1 MSGQFLI
8 SAIPE
13 IRLFTHSFAL
23 DTILAGLADSAFYSH
38 RFFSADHTSLAQII
52 HLFFTS
58 ASTMNVSLITGL
70 SSCLILIQ
78 PRPQFTILICAG
90 VSRITSKPY

>member
-23 DTILAGLADSAFYSH
+23 DTILAELADSALYNH
-38 RFFSADHTSLAQII
+38 RFFSAYHTP
-52 HLFFTS
+52 FFSS
-58 ASTMNVSLITGL
+58 ASTMNVSLITGFL
-70 SSCLILIQ
+70 LPDLNSVAPSIHNLDLCG
-78 PRPQFTILICAG
+78 RF
-90 VSRITSKPY
+90 